1 MRQGQQAEPG
11 LQVRVDNKGLN
22 FEDSA
27 DVENIDGCPRIEDV
41 SLGREQWK

>member
-11 LQVRVDNKGLN
+11 LQGLVDNRGPN

-27 DVENIDGCPRIEDV
+27 DVENIGGCQRIGDASIGV
-41 SLGREQWK
+41 EQWK